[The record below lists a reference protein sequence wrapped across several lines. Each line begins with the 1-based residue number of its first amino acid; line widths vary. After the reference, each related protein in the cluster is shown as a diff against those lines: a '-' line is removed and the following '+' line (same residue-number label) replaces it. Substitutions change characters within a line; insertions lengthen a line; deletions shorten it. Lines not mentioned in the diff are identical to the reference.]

1 MDTYRTIKMTEKL
14 ANKIIEKVG
23 DETWTRFTGY
33 CRMNRILVGEKLT
46 EILKDFLKKN
56 LK

>member
-1 MDTYRTIKMTEKL
+1 MTEKL
-14 ANKIIEKVG
+14 ADKKIENVG

-33 CRMNRILVGEKLT
+33 FRMNRVLVGEKLT
-46 EILKDFLKKN
+46 EILKDFLRKN

>member
-1 MDTYRTIKMTEKL
+1 MTEKL
-14 ANKIIEKVG
+14 ANKIVENVG

-46 EILKDFLKKN
+46 EILAEFLKKN